1 MSQISNKT
9 QTSNIRHTQQ
19 SQTSLQIFDI
29 CPNIIYHPWYK
40 LSVPMNF
47 CLWTIQGRP
56 IYWSVQNIWNQNRP
70 PKQRND
76 FSAITFLPGR
86 LSLPLPPG
94 FRIPPLRTSPSLSA
108 RTHHCQSPVT
118 NITKH
123 YTNDKNITHIKKT
136 LQNIYTNI
144 TKQKLYKNIKKHYF
158 IEYIPVHCSFLTKC
172 LSSWFEEKILKF
184 KHLANKIYF

>member
-1 MSQISNKT
+1 MIQIISTIEFVIEPFRGDQSTDLYKIFKT
-9 QTSNIRHTQQ
+9 KI
-19 SQTSLQIFDI
+19 D
-29 CPNIIYHPWYK
+29 
-40 LSVPMNF
+40 
-47 CLWTIQGRP
+47 
-56 IYWSVQNIWNQNRP
+56 

-76 FSAITFLPGR
+76 FSMITFLPGR

-94 FRIPPLRTSPSLSA
+94 FRIPLLHTSPSLSV
-108 RTHHCQSPVT
+108 RTHHCQSPVKNIT

-136 LQNIYTNI
+136 LQNIYRNI
-144 TKQKLYKNIKKHYF
+144 TKQKLSKNIKKHYF
-158 IEYIPVHCSFLTKC
+158 IEYILTRC

>member
-1 MSQISNKT
+1 MVISQILNKT
-9 QTSNIRHTQQ
+9 QTSNIRHAQQ

-29 CPNIIYHPWYK
+29 CPNIIYHSWYK
-40 LSVPMNF
+40 LSVPMN
-47 CLWTIQGRP
+47 LSLNHSRRP

-76 FSAITFLPGR
+76 FSAITFLPGH

-94 FRIPPLRTSPSLSA
+94 FRIPPLHTSPSLSA
-108 RTHHCQSPVT
+108 RTHHCQSPVTNIT

-136 LQNIYTNI
+136 LQHIYTNI
-144 TKQKLYKNIKKHYF
+144 TK
-158 IEYIPVHCSFLTKC
+158 
-172 LSSWFEEKILKF
+172 
-184 KHLANKIYF
+184 

>member
-1 MSQISNKT
+1 MIQIISTIEFVIEPFRGDQSTDLYKIFKT
-9 QTSNIRHTQQ
+9 KI
-19 SQTSLQIFDI
+19 D
-29 CPNIIYHPWYK
+29 
-40 LSVPMNF
+40 
-47 CLWTIQGRP
+47 
-56 IYWSVQNIWNQNRP
+56 

-76 FSAITFLPGR
+76 FSMITFLPGR

-108 RTHHCQSPVT
+108 QTHHCQSPVTNIT

-136 LQNIYTNI
+136 LQNIYRNI
-144 TKQKLYKNIKKHYF
+144 TKQKLSKNIKKHYF
-158 IEYIPVHCSFLTKC
+158 IEYIFTRC